1 MLCAALL
8 LYDKLSSLSPS
19 DMSDRS
25 VRHVRDTRF
34 GCISAIILDIRT
46 IVSGTWSII
55 PDIRTIIPGTQP
67 IVSATRPIVSDTDLE
82 FTGCIDL
89 VPLN

>member
-25 VRHVRDTRF
+25 MRHVQGTTL
-34 GCISAIILDIRT
+34 GCIRSIVLDT
-46 IVSGTWSII
+46 HPIV
-55 PDIRTIIPGTQP
+55 PDTQP
-67 IVSATRPIVSDTDLE
+67 IVLGIDPE

-89 VPLN
+89 VPLY